1 MFALF
6 CKRSEIV
13 YFDSVGVE
21 YVPEEIEKIIKVNI
35 FRVQANNLI
44 MFGYVCIEF
53 IDFMLASKKLNDFTS
68 SFSSYD
74 FEKSDRIIM
83 SYFKDE

>member
-1 MFALF
+1 
-6 CKRSEIV
+6 
-13 YFDSVGVE
+13 
-21 YVPEEIEKIIKVNI
+21 
-35 FRVQANNLI
+35 